1 MMTPAL
7 QGIDDARMQSD
18 PHPHQHH
25 TTDDDELGVVGVV
38 GLIILVSLLAW
49 PRLMLIGFAIFDTD
63 LFNRAYDSWVIP
75 VAGFFLLPW
84 TTLAYASMWTISSD
98 RVTGAEWVV
107 VGIGLLLDVWAWSAF
122 RRR

>member
-1 MMTPAL
+1 
-7 QGIDDARMQSD
+7 MQSE
-18 PHPHQHH
+18 HHH
-25 TTDDDELGVVGVV
+25 TTEDEELGVVGVV

-49 PRLMLIGFAIFDTD
+49 PRLVILAFAIIDTD
-63 LFNRAYDSWVIP
+63 LFSRAYDSWVIP

-107 VGIGLLLDVWAWSAF
+107 VGIGLLLDVWAWAAF